1 MNFFRLK
8 DYVKAYVE
16 WDKQMLLEVWMKQK
30 IIPSSSYSSVY
41 CNISCF
47 EKDLKRNQVSFNR
60 NALLVYSILTFTRFQ
75 PCFSK

>member
-8 DYVKAYVE
+8 DYVKAYLE
-16 WDKQMLLEVWMKQK
+16 WDKQK

-47 EKDLKRNQVSFNR
+47 EKDLKRN
-60 NALLVYSILTFTRFQ
+60 
-75 PCFSK
+75 